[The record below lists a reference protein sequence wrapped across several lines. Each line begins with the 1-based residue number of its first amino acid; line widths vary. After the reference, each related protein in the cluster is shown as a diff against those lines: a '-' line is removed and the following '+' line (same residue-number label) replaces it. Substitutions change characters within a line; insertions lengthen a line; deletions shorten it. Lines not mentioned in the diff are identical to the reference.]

1 MLTKELATVE
11 EAVGRPG
18 HFSLGFGFDL
28 YRHKEARNIL
38 VLGYESVFEAA
49 GSYVQAA
56 VRIEGRAHPD
66 SIRVLLTL
74 CSHLLLA
81 TLPLWAAMRMK
92 SQWSPGSGVEVPD
105 IALAE
110 DGGWVVQGSAR

>member
-28 YRHKEARNIL
+28 YRHKKARNIL

-56 VRIEGRAHPD
+56 VRIEGRARPD

-81 TLPLWAAMRMK
+81 TLPLWGGHANEIAMVARLRGQ
-92 SQWSPGSGVEVPD
+92 SSGYR
-105 IALAE
+105 
-110 DGGWVVQGSAR
+110 AR